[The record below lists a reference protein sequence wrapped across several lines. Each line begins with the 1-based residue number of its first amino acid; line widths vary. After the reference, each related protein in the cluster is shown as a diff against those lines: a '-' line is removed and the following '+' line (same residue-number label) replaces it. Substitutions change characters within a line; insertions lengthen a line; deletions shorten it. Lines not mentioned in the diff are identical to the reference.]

1 MIAKRTQENIP
12 AAEWVVAGIGVLFVA
27 VIMVMLLIDA
37 MQADESPPA
46 IAVTVDTTMALAQ
59 SHLVEITAKNESGQ
73 AAAAV
78 RVPRRRL
85 NLQRRPVRNA

>member
-46 IAVTVDTTMALAQ
+46 IAVACSSRAPSAWARGWWAPTSPPTRGSLGAPGL
-59 SHLVEITAKNESGQ
+59 HSGSTGK
-73 AAAAV
+73 
-78 RVPRRRL
+78 
-85 NLQRRPVRNA
+85 